1 MLSQATAQR
10 VEHWKLSELPPYP
23 RNSRRHSDAQMAQIA
38 GSITVRA
45 ILSPFS
51 QIPVLTECVR
61 LQGARNSNTATVPV
75 AEVYTGGH
83 RAN

>member
-1 MLSQATAQR
+1 
-10 VEHWKLSELPPYP
+10 
-23 RNSRRHSDAQMAQIA
+23 MAQIA

-45 ILSPFS
+45 ILSP
-51 QIPVLTECVR
+51 ILTDPVLTECVR
-61 LQGARNSNTATVPV
+61 LQGARNSNTATVSV